1 MKKELK
7 RKLSKLFKNGK
18 MQSLESKEKF
28 KGEKSIWILH
38 QTFKLE
44 DSKEQL
50 NLSSVRTFKLMILK
64 KIHLI
69 SLMGLL

>member
-50 NLSSVRTFKLMILK
+50 NLSSVRTFKPTILK

-69 SLMGLL
+69 SPMGLL